1 MKQPRCEAVP
11 SEKQLI
17 RKQQHWRRKLFM
29 KEDRFIRSNA
39 LNKQIIQPF
48 EEMMQLQTPLQLILR
63 TLFKLTVLAFIR

>member
-1 MKQPRCEAVP
+1 
-11 SEKQLI
+11 
-17 RKQQHWRRKLFM
+17 M

-48 EEMMQLQTPLQLILR
+48 EEMMQLQTLLQLILR